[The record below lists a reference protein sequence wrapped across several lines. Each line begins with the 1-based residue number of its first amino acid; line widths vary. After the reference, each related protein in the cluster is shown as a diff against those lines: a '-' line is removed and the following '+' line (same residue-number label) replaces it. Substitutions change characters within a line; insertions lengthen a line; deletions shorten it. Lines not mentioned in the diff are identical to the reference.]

1 MMPMMAIRALA
12 CWALVAWVPVALA
25 ATQHTKV
32 DLLLADR
39 SVRPGD
45 TTQVGVRLRMDQGW
59 HTYWVNPGDSGGPTE
74 VKWTLPDG
82 ITVGPLQW
90 PVPEIYAV
98 AGIITYVHHGEILV
112 MAPLHVSARVEPGRY
127 ELKAAVSWL
136 ECEQLCLPGDAQV
149 SATLVVGEETLASDA
164 AKEFAAARARLPRDT
179 LPEGLTAAWAGP
191 GVEDERKLVLEWKF
205 GGGNGRGEFLRLAG
219 KGLSGLARG
228 GAFAG

>member
-1 MMPMMAIRALA
+1 MMMPMMAIRALA
-12 CWALVAWVPVALA
+12 CWALVAWAPVALA

-127 ELKAAVSWL
+127 ELKATVSWL

-164 AKEFAAARARLPRDT
+164 AKEFAAARAKLPRDT

-191 GVEDERKLVLEWKF
+191 GSRTS
-205 GGGNGRGEFLRLAG
+205 A
-219 KGLSGLARG
+219 S
-228 GAFAG
+228 